1 MRSRNEIISLLKNPG
16 IIAVIRAQSA
26 DQALLVCEALLE
38 GGVIALEITMTTPNA
53 FAAIADAKKRFGER
67 AIIGVGTVV
76 TAEMAYAAIGAGAE
90 FVVSPITRPSI
101 VEASHSSDRPVMIG
115 AYTAT
120 EAQTA
125 HEAGADFVKLF
136 PADGLGPA
144 YVKALRAP
152 LPHLQIVPTGGVEL
166 KNVGDWLRAGCV
178 AVGVGSSLIRKEFLE
193 KSSWGE
199 LSSLSAEFVS
209 EAKKIKS
216 AR

>member
-1 MRSRNEIISLLKNPG
+1 MRSRKEIISLLKNPG

-26 DQALLVCEALLE
+26 EQALLVCDALVQ

-67 AIIGVGTVV
+67 AVVGVGTVINEE
-76 TAEMAYAAIGAGAE
+76 TARGAIAAGAE
-90 FVVSPITRPSI
+90 FVVSPITRASI
-101 VEASHSSDRPVMIG
+101 VEAAHATDRPVMIG

-125 HEAGADFVKLF
+125 YEAGADFVKLF
-136 PADGLGPA
+136 PADGLGPG

-166 KNVGDWLRAGCV
+166 KNTGEWLRAGCA
-178 AVGVGSSLIRKEFLE
+178 AVGVGSSLIRKDFLE
-193 KSSWGE
+193 NSNWSE
-199 LSSLSAEFVS
+199 LAKLSAEFVS
-209 EAKKIKS
+209 EAKK
-216 AR
+216 ARS

>member
-1 MRSRNEIISLLKNPG
+1 M
-16 IIAVIRAQSA
+16 IRAQSA

-67 AIIGVGTVV
+67 AIVGVGTVV

>member
-1 MRSRNEIISLLKNPG
+1 
-16 IIAVIRAQSA
+16 
-26 DQALLVCEALLE
+26 
-38 GGVIALEITMTTPNA
+38 
-53 FAAIADAKKRFGER
+53 
-67 AIIGVGTVV
+67 GTVV
-76 TAEMAYAAIGAGAE
+76 TAEVAHDAIAAGAE

-101 VEASHSSDRPVMIG
+101 VKASHSCDRPVMIG

-166 KNVGDWLRAGCV
+166 KNVGDWLRAGCA
-178 AVGVGSSLIRKEFLE
+178 AVGVGSSLIRKDFLE
-193 KSSWGE
+193 KSSWSE

-209 EAKKIKS
+209 EAKKVKS